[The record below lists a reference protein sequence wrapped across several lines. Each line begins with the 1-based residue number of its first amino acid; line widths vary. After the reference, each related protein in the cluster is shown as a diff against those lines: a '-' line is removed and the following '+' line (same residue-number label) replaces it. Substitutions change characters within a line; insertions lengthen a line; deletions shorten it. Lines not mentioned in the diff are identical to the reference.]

1 MNAEL
6 AALEAPAL
14 ILGINEAG
22 RESGNPSMVEG
33 RTTPWLQDEAST
45 DVWSSWDITYRD
57 VVILDA
63 NSEVADIVNTTVNDL
78 REPDNYTMLLE
89 AILAARP

>member
-45 DVWSSWDITYRD
+45 DVWSSWDLSLIH
-57 VVILDA
+57 I
-63 NSEVADIVNTTVNDL
+63 
-78 REPDNYTMLLE
+78 
-89 AILAARP
+89 